1 MAIAVIAGLTFATFL
16 TLVIVPVMH
25 SLTDD
30 MAAFLRR
37 NLRRQEAEPAEAGEA
52 PAGSPEPESR
62 PEPELVTA

>member
-1 MAIAVIAGLTFATFL
+1 
-16 TLVIVPVMH
+16 MH

-30 MAAFLRR
+30 LAAFLRR

-52 PAGSPEPESR
+52 PAGSPEPEAV